1 MAGLHSSRWLRQ
13 HDGEP
18 PVIQGSDLVKGL
30 HEEWSRLG
38 WPVDISEEGILILS
52 SDGGRLG

>member
-1 MAGLHSSRWLRQ
+1 MAGLHSSRW

-30 HEEWSRLG
+30 HEEWSGLG
-38 WPVDISEEGILILS
+38 WPVGISEGVILILS